1 MMFPLNGISSSGPA
15 KLQYARSWLE
25 CLLSMCQAQC
35 ESAWMLS
42 TISCAELAPSFLGCI
57 SEGSRRTHLIA
68 RAVAVLDHRNGRVIM
83 YGRLLATAGPYLQKA
98 AMYPLTHTIRQR
110 KGIVK

>member
-1 MMFPLNGISSSGPA
+1 
-15 KLQYARSWLE
+15 
-25 CLLSMCQAQC
+25 MCQAQC
-35 ESAWMLS
+35 GSSSMLS
-42 TISCAELAPSFLGCI
+42 TISYAELATSCLGCI
-57 SEGSRRTHLIA
+57 TEGSMGTHLIA